1 MTVPDQPVVLYDTTL
16 RDGTQGENITLSL
29 ADKLRV
35 ARMLDE
41 FGMPFIE
48 GGWPGSNPKDI
59 EFFAAARSM
68 RWEHAKLAAFGS
80 TRHRANKPGDDP
92 NLRELVAAETPVVTI
107 FGKSWLL
114 HVVEVLGATPAE
126 NLDMIADSVSFV
138 AERGREAIYDA
149 EHFFDGYK
157 DDRDYALST
166 LRAARQ
172 AGSRTLV
179 LCDTNGGTMT
189 DELVRIVTDVKAS
202 IEADPE
208 APDVTWGI
216 HTHNDAE
223 LAVANSM
230 AAVAAGFR
238 HVQAT
243 INGYGERC
251 GNANMVS
258 ILANLALKT
267 PHVLDPADGGSLVG
281 LTELSRS
288 VAEIA
293 NINPSDYQP
302 YVGRS
307 AFAHKG
313 GVHGAAVAKVERSYQ
328 HVDPSVV
335 GNVGRLVVSEL
346 GGRAN
351 TSIRAQ
357 QLGHE
362 LEGVVDPR
370 VLSTLI
376 KQLESEGLAFEG
388 AEASFELLIRRHA
401 SDYAAPFKV
410 LDYTCLVEQRD
421 GRELLAEATVKVQV
435 DGEILHTAADG
446 NGPVNALDAAL
457 RKALSAFYPN
467 IDDVHL
473 VDYKVRI
480 LDGGAATAARTRVV
494 IDSAD
499 GARTWSTMGSDTNI
513 IAASA
518 QALADSLEYAI
529 WKSGG
534 ELRRRDERHFTTARP
549 PEDDASRHGGRTR
562 VRPRR
567 RRRAT
572 EVAPMPTHATP
583 PPRPRSTSAGGRS
596 HRAATPR
603 AAAPC

>member
-1 MTVPDQPVVLYDTTL
+1 
-16 RDGTQGENITLSL
+16 
-29 ADKLRV
+29 
-35 ARMLDE
+35 MLDE
-41 FGMPFIE
+41 YGMPYIE

-59 EFFAAARSM
+59 EFFAAARTM
-68 RWEHAKLAAFGS
+68 RWETARLAAFGS
-80 TRHRANKPGDDP
+80 TRHRSNAPADDP

-114 HVVEVLGATPAE
+114 HVTEVLGATPQQ
-126 NLDMIADSVSFV
+126 NLDMIADSIGFIVD
-138 AERGREAIYDA
+138 RGREAVYDA
-149 EHFFDGYK
+149 EHFFDGYRA
-157 DDRDYALST
+157 DREYALAT

-172 AGSRTLV
+172 AGARTLV
-179 LCDTNGGTMT
+179 LCDTNGGTLT
-189 DELVRIVTDVKAS
+189 DDLITMVDDVRAS
-202 IEADPE
+202 IEGDPG
-208 APDVTWGI
+208 APSVTWGI

-230 AAVAAGFR
+230 AAVASGIR
-238 HVQAT
+238 HVQGT
-243 INGYGERC
+243 INGYGERA

-267 PHVLDPADGGSLVG
+267 EHQLVPAGGGRLDG

-293 NINPSDYQP
+293 NIAPNDYQP

-328 HVDPSVV
+328 HVEPGSV
-335 GNVGRLVVSEL
+335 GNAGRLVVSEL

-351 TSIRAQ
+351 TSIRAR

-362 LEGVVDPR
+362 LEGLVDAR
-370 VLSTLI
+370 ELSQLI

-401 SDYAAPFKV
+401 ADYAAPFRIV
-410 LDYTCLVEQRD
+410 DYTCLVEQRG
-421 GRELLAEATVKVQV
+421 GRELLAEATVKVEV
-435 DGEILHTAADG
+435 AGETLHTAADG

-457 RKALSAFYPN
+457 RKALRAFYPA

-480 LDGGAATAARTRVV
+480 LDGESATAARTRVI
-494 IDSAD
+494 IDSQD

-518 QALADSLEYAI
+518 AALADSLEYAI
-529 WKSGG
+529 WKSGA
-534 ELRRRDERHFTTARP
+534 ELRRRDERHFTTV
-549 PEDDASRHGGRTR
+549 PEPD
-562 VRPRR
+562 P
-567 RRRAT
+567 
-572 EVAPMPTHATP
+572 
-583 PPRPRSTSAGGRS
+583 
-596 HRAATPR
+596 ATPR
-603 AAAPC
+603 R

>member
-1 MTVPDQPVVLYDTTL
+1 MTSAERPVILYDTTL

-29 ADKLRV
+29 ADKIRV

-41 FGMPFIE
+41 FGMPYIE
-48 GGWPGSNPKDI
+48 GGWPGSNPKDV
-59 EFFAAARSM
+59 EFFSAARTM
-68 RWEHAKLAAFGS
+68 RWQQARLAAFGS
-80 TRHRANKPGDDP
+80 TRHRSNRPADDP

-114 HVVEVLGATPAE
+114 HVTEVLGATPAE
-126 NLDMIADSVSFV
+126 NLDMIADSIGFLVD
-138 AERGREAIYDA
+138 RGREAIYDA
-149 EHFFDGYK
+149 EHFFDGYAA
-157 DDRDYALST
+157 DPGYALST

-172 AGSRTLV
+172 AGARTIV
-179 LCDTNGGTMT
+179 LCDTNGGTLT
-189 DELVRIVTDVKAS
+189 SDLARIVTDVRS
-202 IEADPE
+202 TLEADSG

-230 AAVAAGFR
+230 AAVAAGIR

-258 ILANLALKT
+258 IFANLALKT
-267 PHVLDPADGGSLVG
+267 PHELVPAGTDLAG

-293 NINPSDYQP
+293 NVAPNDYQP

-328 HVDPSVV
+328 HVDPVAV

-351 TSIRAQ
+351 TELRAR

-370 VLSTLI
+370 ELSKLI
-376 KQLESEGLAFEG
+376 KQLEADGLAFEG
-388 AEASFELLIRRHA
+388 AEASFELLIRRQA
-401 SDYAAPFKV
+401 SDYAAPFRI

-435 DGEILHTAADG
+435 DGEVLHTAADG
-446 NGPVNALDAAL
+446 NGPVNALDSAL
-457 RKALSAFYPN
+457 RKALAAFYPG
-467 IDDVHL
+467 IDSVHL

-480 LDGGAATAARTRVV
+480 LDGHAATAARTRVV
-494 IDSAD
+494 IDSQD

-518 QALADSLEYAI
+518 AALADSLEYAI
-529 WKSGG
+529 WKSGA
-534 ELRRRDERHFTTARP
+534 ELRRRDERHFTTAP
-549 PEDDASRHGGRTR
+549 AGR
-562 VRPRR
+562 
-567 RRRAT
+567 
-572 EVAPMPTHATP
+572 
-583 PPRPRSTSAGGRS
+583 
-596 HRAATPR
+596 
-603 AAAPC
+603 

>member
-1 MTVPDQPVVLYDTTL
+1 VNDQPVILYDTTL
-16 RDGTQGENITLSL
+16 RDGTQGENVTLSL

-41 FGMPFIE
+41 YGMPYIE

-59 EFFAAARSM
+59 DFFAAAKTM
-68 RWEHAKLAAFGS
+68 RWETAKLAAFGS
-80 TRHRANKPGDDP
+80 TRHRSNKPGDDP

-114 HVVEVLGATPAE
+114 HVTEVLGATAQE
-126 NLDMIADSVSFV
+126 NLDMVADSVGFV
-138 AERGREAIYDA
+138 VDRGRETVYDA

-157 DDRDYALST
+157 ADRDYALAT

-172 AGSRTLV
+172 AGARSLV
-179 LCDTNGGTMT
+179 LCDTNGGTLT
-189 DELVRIVTDVKAS
+189 DELTRILVDVTSALD
-202 IEADPE
+202 ADPD
-208 APDVTWGI
+208 APAVVWGI

-230 AAVAAGFR
+230 AAVAVGIR

-243 INGYGERC
+243 INGYGERA

-267 PHVLDPADGGSLVG
+267 PHVLVPAGGGRLDG

-293 NINPSDYQP
+293 NLTPNDYQP

-328 HVDPSVV
+328 HVEPASV

-351 TSIRAQ
+351 TSIRAL
-357 QLGHE
+357 QLGHD
-362 LEGVVDPR
+362 LEGVVDAR
-370 VLSTLI
+370 ELSKLI
-376 KQLESEGLAFEG
+376 KQMESDGLAFEG
-388 AEASFELLIRRHA
+388 AEASFELLIRRQA
-401 SDYAAPFKV
+401 ADYAPPFRIV
-410 LDYTCLVEQRD
+410 DYTCLVEQRD
-421 GRELLAEATVKVQV
+421 GRELLAEATVKVAV
-435 DGEILHTAADG
+435 DGETLHTAADG

-457 RKALSAFYPN
+457 RKALRAFYPA

-480 LDGGAATAARTRVV
+480 LDGNAATAARTRVI
-494 IDSAD
+494 IDSRD

-518 QALADSLEYAI
+518 SALADSLEYAI
-529 WKSGG
+529 WKSGA
-534 ELRRRDERHFTTARP
+534 ELRRRDERHFTTETGAA
-549 PEDDASRHGGRTR
+549 DAPAEAVDPATATR
-562 VRPRR
+562 R
-567 RRRAT
+567 
-572 EVAPMPTHATP
+572 
-583 PPRPRSTSAGGRS
+583 
-596 HRAATPR
+596 
-603 AAAPC
+603 

>member
-1 MTVPDQPVVLYDTTL
+1 MTDQPVILYDTTL

-41 FGMPFIE
+41 YGFPFIE

-59 EFFAAARSM
+59 EFFAAARKV

-80 TRHRANKPGDDP
+80 TRHRANTAAGDP

-114 HVVEVLGATPAE
+114 HVTEVLGATPAE
-126 NLDMIADSVSFV
+126 NLDMIADSIGFI
-138 AERGREAIYDA
+138 ADHGREAIYDA
-149 EHFFDGYK
+149 EHFFDGYRS
-157 DDRDYALST
+157 DRDYALAT
-166 LRAARQ
+166 LRAARG
-172 AGSRTLV
+172 AGARSLV
-179 LCDTNGGTMT
+179 LCDTNGGTLT
-189 DELVRIVTDVKAS
+189 DELVRILGDVMGS
-202 IEADPE
+202 LGGDPG
-208 APDVTWGI
+208 APAVTWGI

-223 LAVANSM
+223 LAVANSI
-230 AAVAAGFR
+230 AAVQAGVR

-267 PHVLDPADGGSLVG
+267 PNTLSPVGGGDLAA

-293 NINPSDYQP
+293 NVSPNDYQP

-328 HVDPSVV
+328 HVDPTAV
-335 GNVGRLVVSEL
+335 GNAGRLVVSEL

-351 TSIRAQ
+351 TEIRAR

-362 LEGVVDPR
+362 LSGIVDPR
-370 VLSTLI
+370 ELSRII
-376 KQLESEGLAFEG
+376 KRLENEGLAFEG
-388 AEASFELLIRRHA
+388 AEASFELLIRRQA
-401 SDYAAPFKV
+401 KDYAAPFRIV
-410 LDYTCLVEQRD
+410 DYTCLVEQRS
-421 GRELLAEATVKVQV
+421 GRELLAEATVKVEV
-435 DGEILHTAADG
+435 AGEILHTAADG
-446 NGPVNALDAAL
+446 NGPVNALDGAL
-457 RKALSAFYPN
+457 RKALGAFYPVL
-467 IDDVHL
+467 DSVHL

-480 LDGGAATAARTRVV
+480 LDGATATAARTRVI
-494 IDSAD
+494 IDSQD
-499 GARTWSTMGSDTNI
+499 GSRTWSTMGSDTNI

-529 WKSGG
+529 WKSGA
-534 ELRRRDERHFTTARP
+534 ELRRRDERHFTTSNSTATANGSP
-549 PEDDASRHGGRTR
+549 TAIASGHGA
-562 VRPRR
+562 P
-567 RRRAT
+567 T
-572 EVAPMPTHATP
+572 EA
-583 PPRPRSTSAGGRS
+583 AGGT
-596 HRAATPR
+596 A
-603 AAAPC
+603 